1 MELRYVGGFDRAQV
15 YRRAGWNSSIREGLI
30 ELKYT
35 GGFDRAQVYM
45 RVG

>member
-1 MELRYVGGFDRAQV
+1 MELRYVGGFYIAQV

-35 GGFDRAQVYM
+35 
-45 RVG
+45 